1 MAEFLAVRAQIL
13 RAFVFPVVSTARGT
27 HACAFSMVSFA
38 RIAISA
44 LARDVS
50 GLAALGTRF
59 LRAFVF
65 PVVSLAHGTFACA
78 SCMMSFARITK
89 SALACDVPVS
99 GSAALGTRALGACV
113 RVATVALRLA
123 CRAEAWTILV
133 SGHMRVRATIIANHA
148 LDR

>member
-1 MAEFLAVRAQIL
+1 MPAEASLPRDWAALFSVAEFFAVRAQI
-13 RAFVFPVVSTARGT
+13 
-27 HACAFSMVSFA
+27 
-38 RIAISA
+38 
-44 LARDVS
+44 
-50 GLAALGTRF
+50 

-89 SALACDVPVS
+89 SALACDVS

-133 SGHMRVRATIIANHA
+133 SGNMRGRATMIANHA